1 MLLVNKTNLDIVT
14 RKDVDAQIYV
24 NVPHSDKW
32 KVDLAKEIL
41 EVKNKKLEMQI
52 LNYNEFDEILEA
64 IVT

>member
-14 RKDVDAQIYV
+14 RKDVDVQIYV
-24 NVPHSDKW
+24 NVPYNNTCKGE
-32 KVDLAKEIL
+32 LAKEIL

-52 LNYNEFDEILEA
+52 LNYNELDEILEA